1 MPNSTTLFDL
11 DVKSTISRLGAF
23 VLLTILSCMPVR
35 SETGDLQPTAR
46 QQLDNIKVQPDDVE
60 RAWLDQKQAL
70 IVGVTSDSLPPY
82 RIFSEHNSFEGLTAD
97 YLAAL
102 QSELAIEIKVRPF
115 TTANAAFDA
124 LRQGQIDLVATAT
137 SQEASH
143 FGVQLTPP
151 YGQSELALFADGGD
165 LHEYS
170 ISDPKLRIAVANSA
184 ALSMYRRNGGQGAF
198 IMYATPLAAMAS
210 VLTGDNDVYLGDT
223 LSTYY
228 LSSQLFSVQFEI
240 NQSTRLP
247 KVDLSFALAANNPV
261 LAGLLNRGLGSI
273 THRQMNNA
281 QYFWGD
287 FESGD
292 LSDFRLHLSNA
303 ERTWISN
310 AGVVNIAISEDLA
323 PYAFF
328 NSNGRLNGIA
338 SDLLGIIRRKT
349 DIHLKIIRVSSL
361 SEVNALLNTG
371 KASLGI
377 LTEPS
382 ESSLS
387 YLHTRTLAVAPY
399 LFVMRRNDQAQLEA
413 QSTAPVAVAKGY
425 LQNALIARQY
435 PHVRIVN
442 TETMGEA
449 FNLVR
454 DGKADFVLAPANVA
468 RYYLSYKYESSLK
481 IGGILNVEDAK
492 IVFAAPG
499 NHPELISIINKAMI
513 EIPPRKNLQIIGL
526 WRANSATDEK
536 YWEGIA
542 SSIWRSF
549 EVLGALLVVAGLLI
563 VVQRRRILR
572 KRHDLEQRQLLLDEL
587 QVAKESAEKASRSKS
602 VFLATMSHEIRTP
615 LNAII
620 GMLELVLTRKD
631 NAELNTQSVHIA
643 YESANHLLALIG
655 SILDISRIESGKLSL
670 SPEPTR
676 IKELLESTSNVFSG
690 LARQKRLYLR
700 LDIAPLATELVW
712 VDALK
717 VKQIISNLLSNAI
730 KFTEQGGIEI
740 RCQVSPASK
749 TSLQVVISVSDT
761 GVGIPA
767 AQIDQ
772 IFNPFFITRDAI
784 NDPNAGAGLGLAIC
798 KELSNFM
805 GGHLEVES
813 DRKFGTQMT
822 FSIVLECVS
831 AETHVT
837 SPVSGSTADK
847 SLDVALTLLIVEDH
861 LPSQYLLYQ
870 QLSYL
875 GHRVVTAS
883 NGLEGLAMWQ
893 ENEIDI
899 VLTDANMPQMSG
911 IEMTQSIRRLEQSR
925 GVRPCIIIGLTA
937 DAQREALERCLASGM
952 DHALTKP
959 ITLADLN
966 RWIPKLD
973 TDEQQ
978 LKNLPSSTSTIHAAL
993 AEQVIESNNSELEAL
1008 QRALDKE
1015 DLKEMERVAH
1025 KLKGTAYM
1033 LNHSGLLEQC
1043 IEVEELCADGMM
1055 SINTLEA
1062 VTTLMQ
1068 SLEAINQA
1076 LRPS

>member
-1 MPNSTTLFDL
+1 
-11 DVKSTISRLGAF
+11 
-23 VLLTILSCMPVR
+23 
-35 SETGDLQPTAR
+35 
-46 QQLDNIKVQPDDVE
+46 
-60 RAWLDQKQAL
+60 
-70 IVGVTSDSLPPY
+70 
-82 RIFSEHNSFEGLTAD
+82 
-97 YLAAL
+97 
-102 QSELAIEIKVRPF
+102 
-115 TTANAAFDA
+115 
-124 LRQGQIDLVATAT
+124 
-137 SQEASH
+137 
-143 FGVQLTPP
+143 
-151 YGQSELALFADGGD
+151 
-165 LHEYS
+165 
-170 ISDPKLRIAVANSA
+170 
-184 ALSMYRRNGGQGAF
+184 
-198 IMYATPLAAMAS
+198 MA
-210 VLTGDNDVYLGDT
+210 
-223 LSTYY
+223 
-228 LSSQLFSVQFEI
+228 
-240 NQSTRLP
+240 
-247 KVDLSFALAANNPV
+247 
-261 LAGLLNRGLGSI
+261 
-273 THRQMNNA
+273 
-281 QYFWGD
+281 
-287 FESGD
+287 
-292 LSDFRLHLSNA
+292 
-303 ERTWISN
+303 
-310 AGVVNIAISEDLA
+310 
-323 PYAFF
+323 
-328 NSNGRLNGIA
+328 
-338 SDLLGIIRRKT
+338 
-349 DIHLKIIRVSSL
+349 
-361 SEVNALLNTG
+361 
-371 KASLGI
+371 
-377 LTEPS
+377 
-382 ESSLS
+382 
-387 YLHTRTLAVAPY
+387 
-399 LFVMRRNDQAQLEA
+399 
-413 QSTAPVAVAKGY
+413 
-425 LQNALIARQY
+425 
-435 PHVRIVN
+435 
-442 TETMGEA
+442 EA

-454 DGKADFVLAPANVA
+454 EGRADYVLAPANVA

-492 IVFAAPG
+492 IVFAAPKDQS
-499 NHPELISIINKAMI
+499 ELISIFNKAMI
-513 EIPPRKNLQIIGL
+513 EIPPRKNLQIIGR
-526 WRANSATDEK
+526 WRANTATDEK

-542 SSIWRSF
+542 STVWRSF

-563 VVQRRRILR
+563 MIQRRRILK
-572 KRHDLEQRQLLLDEL
+572 KRNDLEQRQLLLDEL
-587 QVAKESAEKASRSKS
+587 QIVKESAEKASRSKT

-643 YESANHLLALIG
+643 YDSANHLLALIG
-655 SILDISRIESGKLSL
+655 DILDISRIESGKLSL
-670 SPEPTR
+670 LPEPTR
-676 IKELLESTSNVFSG
+676 IKELLEATCNVFSG

-700 LDIAPLATELVW
+700 LDIAPLANELVW

-730 KFTEQGGIEI
+730 KFTEQGGIHI
-740 RCQVSPASK
+740 RCQVTPASK
-749 TSLQVVISVSDT
+749 SSLHVLISVSDT
-761 GVGIPA
+761 GVGIHA

-772 IFNPFFITRDAI
+772 IFKPFFIIQDAI

-798 KELSNFM
+798 KELSDFM
-805 GGHLEVES
+805 GGHLEVVS
-813 DRKFGTQMT
+813 DTKSGTQLT
-822 FSIVLECVS
+822 FSIVLDCVS
-831 AETHVT
+831 TEGHV
-837 SPVSGSTADK
+837 
-847 SLDVALTLLIVEDH
+847 LTPAPGATVGQSQDAKLTILIAEDH

-973 TDEQQ
+973 TGEQQ
-978 LKNLPSSTSTIHAAL
+978 LKNLPSSMSTIQAAL

-1062 VTTLMQ
+1062 ATILMQ